1 LHRTNDFSFI
11 EIGKIM
17 KIKFWFL
24 IFTIISIL
32 MVASA
37 CGSGSTSS
45 SGGGTTATQ
54 APTLDGQALVQ
65 ERCTVCHSIDR
76 IQSAS
81 KTADEWKT
89 TVDRMIGKGAQL
101 NADEEA
107 AVIEFLTKT
116 QGK

>member
-1 LHRTNDFSFI
+1 
-11 EIGKIM
+11 M
-17 KIKFWFL
+17 KLKSWFL
-24 IFTIISIL
+24 ILIALVIL
-32 MVASA
+32 VAA
-37 CGSGSTSS
+37 AGCGSSSTST

-54 APTLDGQALVQ
+54 APTPDGKALVQ
-65 ERCTVCHSIDR
+65 ERCTVCHSLDR